1 VPRATPRTPTLLSA
15 RCDKRALFASDTIE
29 EKEEKHR
36 RGERERER
44 ERKEEEEA
52 VHLGKRGSL
61 VARSPPFST
70 SDLLSNLFFLQ
81 LPPPPK
87 KKKKQALLQLEYPDK
102 LQRLLLTPQREVL
115 VELVITRDNGE
126 IEVKGGGDLR
136 RKRGRVDFP
145 TLETFFLSSTLRKKK
160 K

>member
-1 VPRATPRTPTLLSA
+1 M
-15 RCDKRALFASDTIE
+15 
-29 EKEEKHR
+29 
-36 RGERERER
+36 
-44 ERKEEEEA
+44 
-52 VHLGKRGSL
+52 HLGKRGSL

>member
-1 VPRATPRTPTLLSA
+1 M
-15 RCDKRALFASDTIE
+15 
-29 EKEEKHR
+29 
-36 RGERERER
+36 
-44 ERKEEEEA
+44 
-52 VHLGKRGSL
+52 HLGKRGSL

-87 KKKKQALLQLEYPDK
+87 KKKKQALRQLEYPDK

-126 IEVKGGGDLR
+126 IEVKGGGI
-136 RKRGRVDFP
+136 
-145 TLETFFLSSTLRKKK
+145 
-160 K
+160 